1 MVFNPTLLSSSTLQ
15 QVRWLL
21 GGARVDDLLT
31 DEEINFALTLNNSN
45 IYLAG
50 AECADKVAS
59 HFSATSQRVVIGP
72 FQSSDWQLRSAWDQ
86 LARHL
91 RNLGMKHSSI
101 AADQIVP
108 GMTVAD
114 IEAMD
119 EDEVFADYSFKKAM
133 HDNPDTD
140 HVLDDKNWSW

>member
-1 MVFNPTLLSSSTLQ
+1 MVFNPTLLSGSKLQ

-21 GGARVDDLLT
+21 GGTRVDDLLV
-31 DEEINFALTLNNSN
+31 DDEINFSLTLNNQN

-101 AADQIVP
+101 SVEQMIP
-108 GMTVAD
+108 GQSITD
-114 IEAMD
+114 IEDLD
-119 EDEVFADYSFKKAM
+119 EDETFPQYSFKKAI
-133 HDNPDTD
+133 HDNPESDSRF
-140 HVLDDKNWSW
+140 DDKTWSW